1 MTSMEALALEQL
13 AAFDQVVRDGSFSRA
28 ALSLG
33 IGQPAVSSRIQGLEA
48 ALGGP
53 VFRRGRRIA
62 LTPLGENFLPYA
74 RRALEVLSEGVEDVR
89 LTLAGKRGRASLG
102 ALASLAGALVGPAL
116 GRLLREH
123 PELDCLVRSGWH
135 EAMLSLLLDGLV
147 ELALVTWPCP
157 PALEPE
163 LRLLFRLREP
173 VVLVA
178 HRRHPLAR
186 LARVR
191 CADVVRLGRPFYR
204 LRWWQAH
211 HPAIDRL
218 AARTGRMLE
227 LPMESAR
234 QLVNAGQGVG
244 FFPRALIAADIAH
257 GPLREIRVHDLGS
270 ITRDSALVRRLRGGP
285 LSPAAEQLA
294 ACLRAEAAAQGLLH
308 AQGRQRT
315 ATG

>member
-1 MTSMEALALEQL
+1 MKSMDGLNGLALDQL
-13 AAFDQVVRDGSFSRA
+13 VAFDQVVRDGSFSRA

-74 RRALEVLSEGVEDVR
+74 RRTMAVLAEGVENVR

-116 GRLLREH
+116 DRLMRQH
-123 PELDCLVRSGWH
+123 PEVDCLVRSGWH
-135 EAMLSLLLDGLV
+135 EAMLGLLLDGLV

-163 LRLLFRLREP
+163 LRLLFTLREP

-186 LARVR
+186 LAGRVGVR
-191 CADVVRLGRPFYR
+191 RADVVRLGRPFYR

-218 AARTGRMLE
+218 AERTGRTLE

-244 FFPRALIAADIAH
+244 FFPRPLIAEDITA
-257 GPLREIRVHDLGS
+257 GRLRRDPHPRLS
-270 ITRDSALVRRLRGGP
+270 PPITRDSALVRRLRGGP
-285 LSPAAEQLA
+285 LSPASEQLA
-294 ACLRAEAAAQGLLH
+294 ACLRAEATAQGLL
-308 AQGRQRT
+308 RR
-315 ATG
+315 

>member
-1 MTSMEALALEQL
+1 MICMSSMEGTDGLALDQL
-13 AAFDQVVRDGSFSRA
+13 VAFDQVVRDGSFSRA

-33 IGQPAVSSRIQGLEA
+33 LGQPAVSSRIQGLEA

-53 VFRRGRRIA
+53 VFRRGRPIA

-74 RRALEVLSEGVEDVR
+74 RRTMEVLSEGVENVR

-102 ALASLAGALVGPAL
+102 TLASLAGALVGPAL
-116 GRLLREH
+116 GRLMRQH
-123 PELDCLVRSGWH
+123 PEVDCLVRSGWH
-135 EAMLSLLLDGLV
+135 EAMLGLLLDGLV

-163 LRLLFRLREP
+163 LRLLFTLREP

-191 CADVVRLGRPFYR
+191 AADVVRLGRPCYR

-218 AARTGRMLE
+218 AERTGRNLE

-244 FFPRALIAADIAH
+244 FFPRTLIAEDITR
-257 GPLREIRVHDLGS
+257 GSLREIRVRDVAA

-285 LSPAAEQLA
+285 LSPASEQLA
-294 ACLRAEAAAQGLLH
+294 ACLRAEASAQGLL
-308 AQGRQRT
+308 RR
-315 ATG
+315 

>member
-1 MTSMEALALEQL
+1 MDGLALDQL
-13 AAFDQVVRDGSFSRA
+13 LAFDQVVREGSFSRA

-48 ALGGP
+48 ALGGQ

-62 LTPLGENFLPYA
+62 VTPLGESFLPYA
-74 RRALEVLSEGVEDVR
+74 RRTLEVLSQGVEHAR
-89 LTLAGKRGRASLG
+89 LTLEGKRGRASLG
-102 ALASLAGALVGPAL
+102 ALSSLAGALVGPAL
-116 GRLLREH
+116 ARLMRQH
-123 PELDCLVRSGWH
+123 PEVDCLVRSGWH
-135 EAMLSLLLDGLV
+135 EAMLALLLDGLV

-163 LRLLFRLREP
+163 LRLLFALREP
-173 VVLVA
+173 VVLIA
-178 HRRHPLAR
+178 HRRHPLVR

-191 CADVVRLGRPFYR
+191 TADVVRLGRPFYR

-218 AARTGRMLE
+218 AERTGRMLE

-244 FFPRALIAADIAH
+244 FFPRTLIAEDLAGGIV
-257 GPLREIRVHDLGS
+257 REIRIRDLAP
-270 ITRDSALVRRLRGGP
+270 IVRDSALVRRLRGGP

-294 ACLRAEAAAQGLLH
+294 SCLRAEAAAQGLLRG
-308 AQGRQRT
+308 AR
-315 ATG
+315 

>member
-1 MTSMEALALEQL
+1 MKSMDGLAGLALDQL
-13 AAFDQVVRDGSFSRA
+13 VAFDQVVRDGGFGRA
-28 ALSLG
+28 ALALG

-53 VFRRGRRIA
+53 VFRRGRRVA
-62 LTPLGENFLPYA
+62 LTPLGQDFLPYA
-74 RRALEVLSEGVEDVR
+74 RRTLAVLADGVENVR

-102 ALASLAGALVGPAL
+102 ALASLTGALVGPAL
-116 GRLLREH
+116 DRLMRQH
-123 PELDCLVRSGWH
+123 PEVDCLVRAGWH
-135 EAMLSLLLDGLV
+135 EAMLGLLLDGLV

-186 LARVR
+186 LAGSKGVR
-191 CADVVRLGRPFYR
+191 RADVVRLGRPFYR

-218 AARTGRMLE
+218 AERTGRNFE
-227 LPMESAR
+227 LPMECAR
-234 QLVNAGQGVG
+234 PLVNAGEGVG
-244 FFPRALIAADIAH
+244 FFPRPFIAEDIAAGRLRPIAVRDF
-257 GPLREIRVHDLGS
+257 PA
-270 ITRDSALVRRLRGGP
+270 ITRDSAVVRRLRGGP
-285 LSPAAEQLA
+285 LSPASEQLA
-294 ACLRAEAAAQGLLH
+294 ACLRAEAAEQGLLS
-308 AQGRQRT
+308 REE
-315 ATG
+315 